1 MEETEIYPQ
10 RKIYNK
16 YYILNIFIIYIIY
29 YYISKYLMYIYIYVY
44 IYIYIKYI
52 YLYIYISM
60 TRYINLVIFRFLKI
74 FHVLTMKG
82 KNRSVEKDKK
92 DSKGLKRV
100 DSKKI

>member
-29 YYISKYLMYIYIYVY
+29 YYISKYLMYIYIY

>member
-1 MEETEIYPQ
+1 
-10 RKIYNK
+10 
-16 YYILNIFIIYIIY
+16 
-29 YYISKYLMYIYIYVY
+29 
-44 IYIYIKYI
+44 
-52 YLYIYISM
+52 M

-100 DSKKI
+100 NTKKI

>member
-29 YYISKYLMYIYIYVY
+29 YYISKYLLY
-44 IYIYIKYI
+44 IYIYIYFNDKI
-52 YLYIYISM
+52 YKFGYIS
-60 TRYINLVIFRFLKI
+60 IFKNLPR
-74 FHVLTMKG
+74 TDNEG

>member
-1 MEETEIYPQ
+1 
-10 RKIYNK
+10 
-16 YYILNIFIIYIIY
+16 
-29 YYISKYLMYIYIYVY
+29 MYIYIYVY

-92 DSKGLKRV
+92 DSKEQTQ
-100 DSKKI
+100 KKYKNAINRSEKIPYVQVKQKNAKSWNI